1 MIQKSP
7 PSSFFHL
14 SVIPNIYIDAKYA
27 TTDNFTNEKLP
38 GYHTSKDLWLHQIAQ
53 NSILQLVKSLKG
65 VGLGLWVWDA
75 YRPKRAT
82 DAMVDWARRTEQ
94 YFLVTDGYIATRS
107 RHNGGGAMDCSLYD
121 LDNLQLLDMGTE
133 WDTFDEQSHIQNA
146 TGQAK
151 ENRQLLHHHMNE
163 IGWHS
168 YDKEWWHF
176 EMPDAHKLDILDIPY
191 A

>member
-27 TTDNFTNEKLP
+27 TTDNFTGKELP
-38 GYHTSKDLWLHQIAQ
+38 GYHTTKDLWLHQSAQ
-53 NSILQLVKSLKG
+53 NSILQLVNHLEG

-121 LDNLQLLDMGTE
+121 LDKLQLLDMGTE

-146 TGQAK
+146 KGQVK

-163 IGWHS
+163 IGWKS

-176 EMPDAHKLDILDIPY
+176 EMPMAHNLEILDIPY
-191 A
+191 F